1 MSNFINSLV
10 NGDFE
15 GFRKDIFDALYI
27 KSGEQL
33 NDRKQEIANN
43 LYSSPEEEQDELDQ
57 PEEEQ

>member
-15 GFRKDIFDALYI
+15 GFRKDIFDALYT

>member
-10 NGDFE
+10 NGDFD
-15 GFRKDIFDALYI
+15 GFRKDIFDALYA

-43 LYSSPEEEQDELDQ
+43 LYSSSEEEQDELDQ